1 MLGRLALVAV
11 LCALG
16 FGFLLAG
23 LSAISNSVEP
33 IADSVG
39 DRFSQAPKSTQPAPE
54 SSAGAAPEPSHQAAP
69 NSSPHKGR
77 SSSPTGLDPNA
88 VDGPESG
95 NTGRSPAHRRA
106 QGQPQPSPE
115 GQPSKGS
122 GDPSAEGSE
131 VFPPQDVVQREW
143 DPIAAAFAKPMSML
157 AVALRVVGV
166 ILAGIL
172 GVALWTR
179 WCDRRRRRYT
189 VFQLKSYRDEGVSLE
204 QLRSLISSW
213 SNLMFVRSR
222 RFQRF
227 FWGAPTLTLRVFATP
242 EPLRTGGD
250 SPFEASSKEH
260 SPTEVMWLIQ
270 MPSDPSLEK
279 AFSEGFIDA
288 YKDTRLVRIDR
299 DHRWSREITRL
310 SRQVVRLKKVRPI
323 PFTLLAAGTRN
334 AGDTLV
340 EGFQAPLSDRL
351 AATLSAYREPVELQL
366 AMTVVPRPF
375 DRLIHAL
382 SRKHGSSSSSP
393 SPITAAEGQNIA
405 KASASETHFF
415 VDMRVAAQRY
425 EVARDVAA
433 SFSGAAG
440 GDTQLRERRP
450 VLRRSIYRGRFRDGT
465 SNPLPSWLHSVYSVS
480 EISLLW
486 QMPSRDLKGVA
497 IERTNMP
504 RIPAPP
510 EVWRPK
516 DPDLAVLYDV
526 AGTPLAPKYGDLPMN
541 IGISGNQGMG
551 KTALEAAVVSLVSRN
566 PNFAM
571 FLLDPKGDLA
581 EAALSAIP
589 GNRKVH
595 YIDFHAP
602 ECGIDPFL
610 VSGGTD
616 FDAIVDVINQGMIDV
631 SRTEDDESQILASS
645 LDLLTNA
652 NLATLATTVPFGIR
666 PTLHHFG
673 QWLSTSD
680 GAIEWREALIEKV
693 LKRRPDMHAV
703 TTAYLELHSN
713 LRKATSAF
721 VQRTSAP
728 YNKVRRLTRSNI
740 DKVLRHPNALD
751 IGKIIR
757 NREILIVNGQQMGDR
772 YTVMRF
778 LVQMIS
784 HELGNQ
790 QALPESERVPVFLGV
805 DEVPPLL
812 TPYTADMIAQRRSA
826 GLSFMAAYQHD
837 AQIENE
843 RVLET
848 MTSLLQIWFQLRC
861 GITDARTRANLF
873 QPSYGDRY
881 ENRLGQ
887 LRTYRFGPAALSNLP
902 RFGVAVKMVVDGEP
916 VNAAGGFTKKMEID
930 PVQIEEHL
938 SRQRESGGYVPQTL
952 RAPDLAGQQ
961 KTVVA
966 QAAVKTFVE
975 PAEDADLYIWQREGA
990 GNGHGNGNGS
1000 GQGHGLASHGS
1011 NDESAH
1017 LLSASGASA
1026 PADSSPLSVEPL
1038 APPPPPPP
1046 PATSISVSDEPIVST
1061 PSPEPPDAT
1070 PASERPGAIP
1080 VPESPSPAPL
1090 DRAGLPGDAVEERP
1104 FPDVDRVSE
1113 DSSRPSRSEEPPTAL
1128 DSVLPDANERD
1139 FDAAVIAAQA
1149 AGGDPQEAAREVRRR
1164 QSVVGPLGKPMRVAT
1179 SLLLEDLDDFEELD
1193 DTQKAQ
1199 RLEAPDAVPRS
1210 RTARDARARLL
1221 ASGSELKEDNI
1232 LALRWIYEFNYMT
1245 SQQLAIV
1252 MNTSLSTVSRRAKQ
1266 LVDNGLVRGLTF
1278 RRHGGRKRVWHLTD
1292 FGYRVGHHFHT
1303 RRGSVLPADPAW
1315 RERSADAA
1323 LGITHDLHVG
1333 AYVLQLAALID
1344 GPGDPLASRSGL
1356 IDEIKGSRGATID
1369 PPKEQD
1375 GRKRVP
1381 LSPQLLSGLEPS
1393 LVIDSPVELDSF
1405 RSLTPDAAIFL
1416 QDLRDGDDRARN
1428 QILIDYDRSGHRQKL
1443 VGKLRRYDAF
1453 YAAWG
1458 SRHPQGRHRLPAT
1471 LFVAADESLLRRH
1484 LAIADQVLCTRRGS
1498 SRTPASEWPAP
1509 PSRRRIF
1516 FALERDLH
1524 QGTLRCYRL
1533 PEQPPLIREAGA
1545 RNENEREA
1553 ALRFTPESLDLLPA
1567 RLLFERRAQ

>member
-1 MLGRLALVAV
+1 
-11 LCALG
+11 
-16 FGFLLAG
+16 
-23 LSAISNSVEP
+23 
-33 IADSVG
+33 
-39 DRFSQAPKSTQPAPE
+39 
-54 SSAGAAPEPSHQAAP
+54 
-69 NSSPHKGR
+69 
-77 SSSPTGLDPNA
+77 
-88 VDGPESG
+88 
-95 NTGRSPAHRRA
+95 
-106 QGQPQPSPE
+106 
-115 GQPSKGS
+115 
-122 GDPSAEGSE
+122 
-131 VFPPQDVVQREW
+131 
-143 DPIAAAFAKPMSML
+143 ML
-157 AVALRVVGV
+157 AIAIGL
-166 ILAGIL
+166 ILFIPLAICA
-172 GVALWTR
+172 VALWTR
-179 WCDRRRRRYT
+179 WYDRRRRRYT
-189 VFQLKSYRDEGVSLE
+189 VFQLKAYRDEGVSLE

-242 EPLRTGGD
+242 QPLRSGEV
-250 SPFEASSKEH
+250 SEVEASSDKH

-270 MPSDPSLEK
+270 MPRDPTLERT
-279 AFSEGFIDA
+279 FTEGFVDA

-299 DHRWSREITRL
+299 NHRWSREITRL
-310 SRQVVRLKKVRPI
+310 SRAVVRLKKVRSI

-334 AGDTLV
+334 AGDSFG

-351 AATLSAYREPVELQL
+351 AATLSAYKEPVELQMAL
-366 AMTVVPRPF
+366 TVVPRPF
-375 DRLIHAL
+375 DRFIHFL
-382 SRKHGSSSSSP
+382 SRKHGASTTSRG
-393 SPITAAEGQNIA
+393 PITVAEGQNIA
-405 KASASETHFF
+405 NASASEAHFF
-415 VDMRVAAQRY
+415 VDMRVAARRY

-450 VLRRSIYRGRFRDGT
+450 VLRRSIYRQRFRDGS
-465 SNPLPSWLHSVYSVS
+465 SNPIPSWLHSVYSVS

-526 AGTPLAPKYGDLPMN
+526 VGTPLAPKYSDLPMN

-551 KTALEAAVVSLVSRN
+551 KTALEAAVVSLVARN

-589 GNRKVH
+589 SERKVH

-610 VSGGTD
+610 VSGGRD

-680 GAIEWREALIEKV
+680 GSIEWRETLIEKV

-751 IGKIIR
+751 VGKIIR
-757 NREILIVNGQQMGDR
+757 DREILIVNGQQMGDR

-790 QALPESERVPVFLGV
+790 QALPEAERVPVFLGV

-861 GITDARTRANLF
+861 GVTDARKRANLF
-873 QPSYGDRY
+873 QPSYEDRY
-881 ENRLGQ
+881 ENRLGK
-887 LRTYRFGPAALSNLP
+887 LRSYRFGPAALANLP
-902 RFGVAVKMVVDGEP
+902 RFGVAAKFVVDGEP
-916 VNAAGGFTKKMEID
+916 VNAAGGYTKKMEID
-930 PVQIEEHL
+930 PERIKAHL
-938 SRQRESGGYVPQTL
+938 SRQREGGGYVPQTL

-961 KTVVA
+961 KKVVA
-966 QAAVKTFVE
+966 EAAVKEFIE
-975 PAEDADLYIWQREGA
+975 PAEDADLYVWQRDRDRS
-990 GNGHGNGNGS
+990 NGNS
-1000 GQGHGLASHGS
+1000 ES
-1011 NDESAH
+1011 NGRGENGESTH
-1017 LLSASGASA
+1017 LLAPISDRPPAPA
-1026 PADSSPLSVEPL
+1026 PADEPTPL
-1038 APPPPPPP
+1038 A
-1046 PATSISVSDEPIVST
+1046 DEPA
-1061 PSPEPPDAT
+1061 SPPIEQD
-1070 PASERPGAIP
+1070 
-1080 VPESPSPAPL
+1080 VPAPI
-1090 DRAGLPGDAVEERP
+1090 P
-1104 FPDVDRVSE
+1104 
-1113 DSSRPSRSEEPPTAL
+1113 EEPPTAI
-1128 DSVLPDANERD
+1128 DAPLPSAEERELE
-1139 FDAAVIAAQA
+1139 AAIVAARA
-1149 AGGDPQEAAREVRRR
+1149 AGGDPAETAREVRRR
-1164 QSVVGPLGKPMRVAT
+1164 QSVVGPLGKPMRVET
-1179 SLLLEDLDDFEELD
+1179 SRLLEDLDDFEQLD
-1193 DTQKAQ
+1193 ESQKVQ
-1199 RLEAPDAVPRS
+1199 RLKSEVDLPRS
-1210 RTARDARARLL
+1210 EAALEAHAKAL
-1221 ASGSELKEDNI
+1221 AAGSALKEEY
-1232 LALRWIYEFNYMT
+1232 ARVLRWIYEFNYVT
-1245 SQQLAIV
+1245 SQQLAV
-1252 MNTSLSTVSRRAKQ
+1252 LMDTSPSTVSRRAKQ
-1266 LVDNGLVRGLTF
+1266 LLGQGLIRGLTF
-1278 RRHGGRKRVWHLTD
+1278 SKHGGRKRVWHLTD

-1303 RRGSVLPADPAW
+1303 RHGSILPSDPSW
-1315 RERSADAA
+1315 RERSADAP
-1323 LGITHDLHVG
+1323 LSIGHDLHVT
-1333 AYVLQLAALID
+1333 AYVLQLASLID
-1344 GPGDPLASRSGL
+1344 GPGDPLASSRGL
-1356 IDEIKGSRGATID
+1356 IVDISGERGATID
-1369 PPKEQD
+1369 PPEEFD

-1381 LSPQLLSGLEPS
+1381 LTPQLLTSLDPG
-1393 LVIDSPVELDSF
+1393 LVIDSPKEIERF
-1405 RSLTPDAAIFL
+1405 HSLSPDAAILL
-1416 QDLRDGDDRARN
+1416 QDLSEDDEKKRN
-1428 QILIDYDRSGHRQKL
+1428 QILIELDRSGQRQRL
-1443 VGKLRRYDAF
+1443 VRALRRYDVF
-1453 YAAWG
+1453 YAAWV
-1458 SRHPQGRHRLPAT
+1458 SRHPRTRHRPPAT
-1471 LFVAADESLLRRH
+1471 LFVAKDEAALRRM
-1484 LAIADQVLCTRRGS
+1484 LAIADQVLCIRRGT
-1498 SRTPASEWPAP
+1498 SRTPPAEWPAP
-1509 PSRRRIF
+1509 LSRRRIF

-1524 QGTLRCYRL
+1524 QGALRCYRL
-1533 PEQPPLIREAGA
+1533 PDKPPTLREATA
-1545 RNENEREA
+1545 RNESERESA
-1553 ALRFTPESLDLLPA
+1553 SRFTPESIDLLPP
-1567 RLLFERRAQ
+1567 RLLFERRTDR

>member
-1 MLGRLALVAV
+1 MVGRAAIVLVLAVAAFGALLG
-11 LCALG
+11 
-16 FGFLLAG
+16 G
-23 LSAISNSVEP
+23 LSAIHNSVKTPDGTETHP
-33 IADSVG
+33 YGAESAHQQNGRADGTRAHPYGAESAHQSESG
-39 DRFSQAPKSTQPAPE
+39 PTAATPQPE
-54 SSAGAAPEPSHQAAP
+54 SAPPEIEVPP
-69 NSSPHKGR
+69 NP
-77 SSSPTGLDPNA
+77 L
-88 VDGPESG
+88 
-95 NTGRSPAHRRA
+95 
-106 QGQPQPSPE
+106 
-115 GQPSKGS
+115 
-122 GDPSAEGSE
+122 
-131 VFPPQDVVQREW
+131 
-143 DPIAAAFAKPMSML
+143 AKPLSML
-157 AVALRVVGV
+157 LLALCLALV
-166 ILAGIL
+166 IPL
-172 GVALWTR
+172 GVCTVAVWTR
-179 WCDRRRRRYT
+179 WYDRRRRRYS

-213 SNLMFVRSR
+213 SNLLFVRSR

-242 EPLRTGGD
+242 EPLR
-250 SPFEASSKEH
+250 SKNASEAEASSDEH

-270 MPSDPSLEK
+270 MPSDPVLERT
-279 AFSEGFIDA
+279 FSEGFVDA
-288 YKDTRLVRIDR
+288 YKDMRLERIGR
-299 DHRWSREITRL
+299 NHRWSTEITRL
-310 SRQVVRLKKVRPI
+310 SREVVRLKKVRPL

-351 AATLSAYREPVELQL
+351 AASLSAHREPVELQL
-366 AMTVVPRPF
+366 ALTVVPRPF
-375 DRLIHAL
+375 DRLIHGL
-382 SRKHGSSSSSP
+382 SRRHSSSSMTRSV
-393 SPITAAEGQNIA
+393 IDAAEGQNIA
-405 KASASETHFF
+405 QASASESHFF
-415 VDMRVAAQRY
+415 VDLRVAARRY
-425 EVARDVAA
+425 DVARDVAA

-450 VLRRSIYRGRFRDGT
+450 LLRRSIYRRRFRDGT
-465 SNPLPSWLHSVYSVS
+465 ANPLPSWLHSVYSVS

-510 EVWRPK
+510 AVWRPR
-516 DPDLAVLYDV
+516 DPNLAVLYDV
-526 AGTPLAPKYGDLPMN
+526 VGTPLAPKYGDLPMN

-551 KTALEAAVVSLVSRN
+551 KTALEAAVVSLVAHN

-589 GNRKVH
+589 GDRRVH

-610 VSGGTD
+610 VSGGHD

-703 TTAYLELHSN
+703 TTAYMELHSN

-751 IGKIIR
+751 VGKIIR

-790 QALPESERVPVFLGV
+790 QALPEAERVPVFLGV

-861 GITDARTRANLF
+861 GMSDARKRANLF
-873 QPSYGDRY
+873 QASYGDKY
-881 ENRLGQ
+881 ETRLSS
-887 LRTYRFGPAALSNLP
+887 LRSYRFGPAALANLP
-902 RFGVAVKMVVDGEP
+902 RYGVAAKMVVDGEP
-916 VNAAGGFTKKMEID
+916 VNAAGGYTKKMEVD
-930 PVQIEEHL
+930 PKRIEEHL

-952 RAPDLAGQQ
+952 RAPDLPGQQ
-961 KTVVA
+961 QRVIA
-966 QAAVKTFVE
+966 EAAVKTFVE
-975 PAEDADLYIWQREGA
+975 PAEDADLYIWQRDDRNDR
-990 GNGHGNGNGS
+990 NGHGADGE
-1000 GQGHGLASHGS
+1000 A
-1011 NDESAH
+1011 EH
-1017 LLSASGASA
+1017 LLA
-1026 PADSSPLSVEPL
+1026 PAPNAPAQETPAPGPGSPRPDTPPAGPDEPAPAET
-1038 APPPPPPP
+1038 APPPETPEAPVSETP
-1046 PATSISVSDEPIVST
+1046 PAEVPTAIEAPSPSDE
-1061 PSPEPPDAT
+1061 
-1070 PASERPGAIP
+1070 
-1080 VPESPSPAPL
+1080 
-1090 DRAGLPGDAVEERP
+1090 
-1104 FPDVDRVSE
+1104 
-1113 DSSRPSRSEEPPTAL
+1113 
-1128 DSVLPDANERD
+1128 ERD
-1139 FDAAVIAAQA
+1139 IEAAVVAAGA
-1149 AGGDPQEAAREVRRR
+1149 AGGSPVDAAREARRR
-1164 QSVVGPLGKPMRVAT
+1164 KSVVGPLGKPMRVET
-1179 SLLLEDLDDFEELD
+1179 SRLLEDLDDFEQLD
-1193 DTQKAQ
+1193 ETQKAQ
-1199 RLEAPDAVPRS
+1199 RLETKAGLPVRS
-1210 RTARDARARLL
+1210 GPALEARAKAL
-1221 ASGSELKEDNI
+1221 ASGSELKEDHAR
-1232 LALRWIYEFNYMT
+1232 ALRWIYEFNYTT
-1245 SQQLAIV
+1245 SQQLAAV
-1252 MNTSLSTVSRRAKQ
+1252 MDTSLSTVSRRAKRLLEQ
-1266 LVDNGLVRGLTF
+1266 GLIRGLTF
-1278 RRHGGRKRVWHLTD
+1278 RKHGGRKRVWHLTD
-1292 FGYRVGHHFHT
+1292 FGHRVGQHFHT
-1303 RRGSVLPADPAW
+1303 RQGSVLPADPDW

-1323 LGITHDLHVG
+1323 PGIGHDLHVI
-1333 AYVLQLAALID
+1333 AYVLQLSRLVD
-1344 GPGDPLASRSGL
+1344 GPGDPLASGAGL
-1356 IDEIKGSRGATID
+1356 IVDVRGSRGATLD
-1369 PPKEQD
+1369 PPKEYD

-1381 LSPQLLSGLEPS
+1381 LTPQLLASLEPEMV
-1393 LVIDSPVELDSF
+1393 LDTPFELEGF
-1405 RSLTPDAAIFL
+1405 RSLVPDGAVLL
-1416 QDLRDGDDRARN
+1416 QDHRGGDGKARN
-1428 QILIDYDRSGHRQKL
+1428 QILLELDRSGHRQKL

-1453 YAAWG
+1453 YAAWAH
-1458 SRHPQGRHRLPAT
+1458 RHPQTRRRLPVT
-1471 LFVAADESLLRRH
+1471 LFVAKDEATLRRQ
-1484 LAIADQVLCTRRGS
+1484 LAIADQVLCIRRGT
-1498 SRTPASEWPAP
+1498 SRTPPAEWPAP
-1509 PSRRRIF
+1509 PSRRQVL

-1533 PEQPPLIREAGA
+1533 PEQPPAIREAGA
-1545 RNENEREA
+1545 RNDRDREA
-1553 ALRFTPESLDLLPA
+1553 ARRFTPESIHLLPA
-1567 RLLFERRAQ
+1567 RFRFDQGN

>member
-1 MLGRLALVAV
+1 MFGRLALVAV

-23 LSAISNSVEP
+23 LSAINNSVGP
-33 IADSVG
+33 VADSVG
-39 DRFSQAPKSTQPAPE
+39 DRFSQAAKS
-54 SSAGAAPEPSHQAAP
+54 SQAAP
-69 NSSPHKGR
+69 KSPAGGASEPSSQTTPGSSPHKGR
-77 SSSPTGLDPNA
+77 SSSPAGLDPSA
-88 VDGPESG
+88 VDGSESG
-95 NTGRSPAHRRA
+95 NTGRFPTRQRA
-106 QGQPQPSPE
+106 QATQADAAQSQPAESGEGVPSRNLVEP
-115 GQPSKGS
+115 
-122 GDPSAEGSE
+122 D
-131 VFPPQDVVQREW
+131 W
-143 DPIAAAFAKPMSML
+143 DPFAAAFAKPMSML
-157 AVALRVVGV
+157 GVALRIVGV
-166 ILAGIL
+166 ILFGIL
-172 GVALWTR
+172 GIALWTR

-222 RFQRF
+222 RFQRL

-242 EPLRTGGD
+242 EPLRSGGD
-250 SPFEASSKEH
+250 SGIEASSKEH

-279 AFSEGFIDA
+279 AFSEGFVDA
-288 YKDTRLVRIDR
+288 YKDTRLVRISR

-310 SRQVVRLKKVRPI
+310 SREVVRLKKVRRI

-382 SRKHGSSSSSP
+382 SRKHGSSSSTSS

-415 VDMRVAAQRY
+415 VDMRIAAQHY

-465 SNPLPSWLHSVYSVS
+465 SNPIPSWLHSVYSVS

-526 AGTPLAPKYGDLPMN
+526 VGTPLAPKYGDLPMN

-551 KTALEAAVVSLVSRN
+551 KTALEAAVVSLVARN

-610 VSGGTD
+610 VSGGKD

-751 IGKIIR
+751 IGQIIR
-757 NREILIVNGQQMGDR
+757 DREILIVNGQQMGDR

-902 RFGVAVKMVVDGEP
+902 RFGVAAKMVVDGEP
-916 VNAAGGFTKKMEID
+916 VNAAGGYTKRMEID
-930 PVQIEEHL
+930 PEQIEEHL
-938 SRQRESGGYVPQTL
+938 SRQREAGGYVPQTL

-990 GNGHGNGNGS
+990 GNGNGNGNGS
-1000 GQGHGLASHGS
+1000 HRDG
-1011 NDESAH
+1011 ETAH
-1017 LLSASGASA
+1017 LLSAPEAA
-1026 PADSSPLSVEPL
+1026 
-1038 APPPPPPP
+1038 APPPPVASPPQPPAAPPPVQPPSAPPP
-1046 PATSISVSDEPIVST
+1046 PAQPPQPPAPPSSATPPVST
-1061 PSPEPPDAT
+1061 PVPEPSDATPSSEPPDAT
-1070 PASERPGAIP
+1070 PVPGP
-1080 VPESPSPAPL
+1080 PSQ
-1090 DRAGLPGDAVEERP
+1090 E
-1104 FPDVDRVSE
+1104 
-1113 DSSRPSRSEEPPTAL
+1113 SEEPPTAL
-1128 DSVLPDANERD
+1128 DAVLPDANERD
-1139 FDAAVIAAQA
+1139 FDAAVLAAQV
-1149 AGGDPQEAAREVRRR
+1149 AGGDPQETAREVRRR
-1164 QSVVGPLGKPMRVAT
+1164 QSVVGPLGKPMRVPT
-1179 SLLLEDLDDFEELD
+1179 SQLLEDLDDFEDVD

-1199 RLEAPDAVPRS
+1199 RLEKPDAVPRS
-1210 RTARDARARLL
+1210 RGARDARAKLL
-1221 ASGSELKEDNI
+1221 ASGSELKEENV

-1245 SQQLAIV
+1245 SQQLAVV
-1252 MNTSLSTVSRRAKQ
+1252 MNTSLSTISRRTKQ
-1266 LVDNGLVRGLTF
+1266 LLDNGLVRGLTF

-1303 RRGSVLPADPAW
+1303 RHGSVLPADPGW

-1344 GPGDPLASRSGL
+1344 GPGDPLVSSSGL
-1356 IDEIKGSRGATID
+1356 IVEIKGGRGATID

-1381 LSPQLLSGLEPS
+1381 LSPQLLAGLEPS

-1405 RSLTPDAAIFL
+1405 RSLTPDAALFL
-1416 QDLRDGDDRARN
+1416 RDLRGGDDRARS
-1428 QILIDYDRSGHRQKL
+1428 QILLDYDRSGHRQKL

-1458 SRHPQGRHRLPAT
+1458 SRHPQARHGLPAT

-1509 PSRRRIF
+1509 PSRRRVF

-1553 ALRFTPESLDLLPA
+1553 ALRFTPESLDLLPP

>member
-1 MLGRLALVAV
+1 MIVRAAIVLVLAVA
-11 LCALG
+11 A
-16 FGFLLAG
+16 FGALLAG
-23 LSAISNSVEP
+23 LSAIHNSVKP
-33 IADSVG
+33 VADTPATTAGGKEAGRQAGAPSHEE
-39 DRFSQAPKSTQPAPE
+39 DRHTASPAAEGPDRAPAPQ
-54 SSAGAAPEPSHQAAP
+54 PEAEPVEVLP
-69 NSSPHKGR
+69 DTSP
-77 SSSPTGLDPNA
+77 L
-88 VDGPESG
+88 
-95 NTGRSPAHRRA
+95 
-106 QGQPQPSPE
+106 
-115 GQPSKGS
+115 
-122 GDPSAEGSE
+122 
-131 VFPPQDVVQREW
+131 
-143 DPIAAAFAKPMSML
+143 AKPLSML
-157 AVALRVVGV
+157 WLALLIALVIPGGVCAIAV
-166 ILAGIL
+166 
-172 GVALWTR
+172 WTR
-179 WCDRRRRRYT
+179 WYDRRRRRYT
-189 VFQLKSYRDEGVSLE
+189 VFQLKAYRDEGVSLE

-222 RFQRF
+222 RIQRF

-242 EPLRTGGD
+242 EPLRSAD
-250 SPFEASSKEH
+250 ASEAEASSDEH

-270 MPSDPSLEK
+270 MPRDPVLERT
-279 AFSEGFIDA
+279 FSEGFVDA
-288 YKDTRLVRIDR
+288 YKDTRLERIGR
-299 DHRWSREITRL
+299 NHRWSSEITRL
-310 SRQVVRLKKVRPI
+310 SREVVRLKKVRPL

-351 AATLSAYREPVELQL
+351 AASLSAHREPVELQL
-366 AMTVVPRPF
+366 ALTVVPRTF
-375 DRLIHAL
+375 DRLIHSL
-382 SRKHGSSSSSP
+382 SRRRGSSSTTRSV
-393 SPITAAEGQNIA
+393 IDAAEGQNIA
-405 KASASETHFF
+405 QASASESHFF
-415 VDMRVAAQRY
+415 VDMRVAARRY

-450 VLRRSIYRGRFRDGT
+450 VVRRSIYRRRFRDGT
-465 SNPLPSWLHSVYSVS
+465 ANPMPSWLHSVYSVS

-510 EVWRPK
+510 AVWRPR
-516 DPDLAVLYDV
+516 DPNLAVLYDV
-526 AGTPLAPKYGDLPMN
+526 VGTPLAPKYGDLPMN

-551 KTALEAAVVSLVSRN
+551 KTALEAAVVSLVAHN

-589 GNRKVH
+589 GDRRVH

-610 VSGGTD
+610 VSGGRD

-757 NREILIVNGQQMGDR
+757 DREILIVNGQQMGDR

-790 QALPESERVPVFLGV
+790 QALPEDERVPVFLGV

-861 GITDARTRANLF
+861 GMTDARKRANLF
-873 QPSYGDRY
+873 QASYGDKY
-881 ENRLGQ
+881 EPRLSS
-887 LRTYRFGPAALSNLP
+887 LRSYRFGPAALANLP
-902 RFGVAVKMVVDGEP
+902 RYGVAAKMVVDGEP
-916 VNAAGGFTKKMEID
+916 VNAAGGYTKAMEVN
-930 PVQIEEHL
+930 PARIEEHI
-938 SRQRESGGYVPQTL
+938 SRQREAGGYVPQTL
-952 RAPDLAGQQ
+952 RAPDLPGQQ
-961 KTVVA
+961 QRVIA
-966 QAAVKTFVE
+966 EAAVKTFVE
-975 PAEDADLYIWQREGA
+975 PAEDADLYVWQRDGR
-990 GNGHGNGNGS
+990 NGHDANGETG
-1000 GQGHGLASHGS
+1000 
-1011 NDESAH
+1011 H
-1017 LLSASGASA
+1017 LLTPGPDVPAEAA
-1026 PADSSPLSVEPL
+1026 PTRRREPPSTSPPPAKPPEAVPPPAQET
-1038 APPPPPPP
+1038 APPPGSP
-1046 PATSISVSDEPIVST
+1046 PADPPSTEAPPAQAPAAEVPTAIEAPSPSDE
-1061 PSPEPPDAT
+1061 
-1070 PASERPGAIP
+1070 
-1080 VPESPSPAPL
+1080 
-1090 DRAGLPGDAVEERP
+1090 
-1104 FPDVDRVSE
+1104 
-1113 DSSRPSRSEEPPTAL
+1113 
-1128 DSVLPDANERD
+1128 ERD
-1139 FDAAVIAAQA
+1139 LEAAVVA
-1149 AGGDPQEAAREVRRR
+1149 AGAAGANPAEAAREVRRR
-1164 QSVVGPLGKPMRVAT
+1164 QSAVGPLGKPMRVET
-1179 SLLLEDLDDFEELD
+1179 SRLLEDLDDFEQLD
-1193 DTQKAQ
+1193 ETQKAK
-1199 RLEAPDAVPRS
+1199 RLDAKTDLPVRSGPALEA
-1210 RTARDARARLL
+1210 RAKAL
-1221 ASGSELKEDNI
+1221 ASGSDLKEDH
-1232 LALRWIYEFNYMT
+1232 ARVLRWIYEFNYVT
-1245 SQQLAIV
+1245 SQQLAAV
-1252 MNTSLSTVSRRAKQ
+1252 MDISLSTVSRRAKRLLEQ
-1266 LVDNGLVRGLTF
+1266 GLIRGLTF
-1278 RRHGGRKRVWHLTD
+1278 RKHGGRKRVWHLTD
-1292 FGYRVGHHFHT
+1292 FGHRVGQHFHT
-1303 RRGSVLPADPAW
+1303 RQGSIIPADPDW
-1315 RERSADAA
+1315 HERSADAA
-1323 LGITHDLHVG
+1323 LGIGHDLHVV
-1333 AYVLQLAALID
+1333 AYVLQLARLVD
-1344 GPGDPLASRSGL
+1344 GPGDPLASSTGL
-1356 IDEIKGSRGATID
+1356 VVDVRGSRGATID
-1369 PPKEQD
+1369 PPKEYD

-1381 LSPQLLSGLEPS
+1381 LTPQLLAGLEPEMV
-1393 LVIDSPVELDSF
+1393 LDTPFELDGF
-1405 RSLTPDAAIFL
+1405 RSLVPDAAVFL
-1416 QDLRDGDDRARN
+1416 QNQRGSDRKTRH
-1428 QILIDYDRSGHRQKL
+1428 QILLELDRSGHRQKL

-1453 YAAWG
+1453 YAAWAH
-1458 SRHPQGRHRLPAT
+1458 RHPQTRRRPPVT
-1471 LFVAADESLLRRH
+1471 LFVAKDETTLRRQ
-1484 LAIADQVLCTRRGS
+1484 LAIADQVLCIRRGT
-1498 SRTPASEWPAP
+1498 SRTPPAEWPAP
-1509 PSRRRIF
+1509 PSRSQVL

-1533 PEQPPLIREAGA
+1533 PEQPPPIREAGA
-1545 RNENEREA
+1545 RNDREREA
-1553 ALRFTPESLDLLPA
+1553 ARRFTPQSIDLLPA
-1567 RLLFERRAQ
+1567 RFRFEQRD

>member
-1 MLGRLALVAV
+1 LFGRLALVAV

-23 LSAISNSVEP
+23 LSAISNSVGP
-33 IADSVG
+33 VADSVG
-39 DRFSQAPKSTQPAPE
+39 DRLSQAPKASRATPE
-54 SSAGAAPEPSHQAAP
+54 SPAGVPSGPSSQAAPE
-69 NSSPHKGR
+69 SSPHKGR
-77 SSSPTGLDPNA
+77 SSSPTGLDPSA
-88 VDGPESG
+88 VDGSESG
-95 NTGRSPAHRRA
+95 NTGRSPARQRA
-106 QGQPQPSPE
+106 QATQADGAQAQADGTQAQTAQSAPAESGE
-115 GQPSKGS
+115 GVSSNDLVEPN
-122 GDPSAEGSE
+122 
-131 VFPPQDVVQREW
+131 W
-143 DPIAAAFAKPMSML
+143 DPFAAAFAKPMSML
-157 AVALRVVGV
+157 GVALRIVGV
-166 ILAGIL
+166 ILFGIL
-172 GVALWTR
+172 GIALWTR

-242 EPLRTGGD
+242 EPLRSGGD
-250 SPFEASSKEH
+250 SEIEASSKEH

-279 AFSEGFIDA
+279 AFSEGFVDA
-288 YKDTRLVRIDR
+288 YKDTRLVRISR

-310 SRQVVRLKKVRPI
+310 SREVVRLKKVRRI

-382 SRKHGSSSSSP
+382 SRKHGSSSSASS

-415 VDMRVAAQRY
+415 VDMRIAAQHY

-465 SNPLPSWLHSVYSVS
+465 SNPIPSWLHSVYSVS

-526 AGTPLAPKYGDLPMN
+526 VGTPLAPKYGDLPMN

-551 KTALEAAVVSLVSRN
+551 KTALEAAVVSLVARN

-610 VSGGTD
+610 VSGGKD

-751 IGKIIR
+751 IGQIIR
-757 NREILIVNGQQMGDR
+757 DREILIVNGQQMGDR

-902 RFGVAVKMVVDGEP
+902 RFGVAAKMVVDGEP
-916 VNAAGGFTKKMEID
+916 VNAAGGYTKRMEID
-930 PVQIEEHL
+930 PAQIEEHL

-961 KTVVA
+961 KTVIA

-990 GNGHGNGNGS
+990 GNGSGNGNGD
-1000 GQGHGLASHGS
+1000 GHGNGDGSHG
-1011 NDESAH
+1011 DGEAAH
-1017 LLSASGASA
+1017 LLSAPEATT
-1026 PADSSPLSVEPL
+1026 
-1038 APPPPPPP
+1038 PPPPVTSSSQPPAVTPRAAPQPPVPPPP
-1046 PATSISVSDEPIVST
+1046 PAPPVST
-1061 PSPEPPDAT
+1061 PVPEP
-1070 PASERPGAIP
+1070 
-1080 VPESPSPAPL
+1080 PSPAPI
-1090 DRAGLPGDAVEERP
+1090 DRVGLPGEAVEESPLFDR
-1104 FPDVDRVSE
+1104 DRVSE
-1113 DSSRPSRSEEPPTAL
+1113 ETAPPPQAEEPPTAL
-1128 DSVLPDANERD
+1128 DAVLPDANERD
-1139 FDAAVIAAQA
+1139 FDAAVLAAQV
-1149 AGGDPQEAAREVRRR
+1149 AGGDPQETAREVRRR
-1164 QSVVGPLGKPMRVAT
+1164 QSVVGPLGKPMRVPT
-1179 SLLLEDLDDFEELD
+1179 SQLLEDLDDFEDVD

-1199 RLEAPDAVPRS
+1199 RLEKPDAVPRS
-1210 RTARDARARLL
+1210 RGARDARAKLL
-1221 ASGSELKEDNI
+1221 ASGSELKEENV

-1245 SQQLAIV
+1245 SQQLAVV
-1252 MNTSLSTVSRRAKQ
+1252 MNTSLSTISRRTKQ
-1266 LVDNGLVRGLTF
+1266 LLDNGLVRGLTF

-1303 RRGSVLPADPAW
+1303 RRGSVLPADPGW

-1344 GPGDPLASRSGL
+1344 GPGDPLVSSAGL
-1356 IDEIKGSRGATID
+1356 ITEIKGSRGAAID

-1381 LSPQLLSGLEPS
+1381 LTPQLLAGLEPS
-1393 LVIDSPVELDSF
+1393 LVIDSPVELDGF

-1416 QDLRDGDDRARN
+1416 RDLRGGDDRARS
-1428 QILIDYDRSGHRQKL
+1428 QVLIDYDRSGHRQKL

-1458 SRHPQGRHRLPAT
+1458 SRHSQARHGLPAT

-1553 ALRFTPESLDLLPA
+1553 ALRFTPESLDLLPP

>member
-1 MLGRLALVAV
+1 MLVLGVGLILFIPLAI
-11 LCALG
+11 CA
-16 FGFLLAG
+16 
-23 LSAISNSVEP
+23 
-33 IADSVG
+33 
-39 DRFSQAPKSTQPAPE
+39 
-54 SSAGAAPEPSHQAAP
+54 
-69 NSSPHKGR
+69 
-77 SSSPTGLDPNA
+77 
-88 VDGPESG
+88 
-95 NTGRSPAHRRA
+95 
-106 QGQPQPSPE
+106 
-115 GQPSKGS
+115 
-122 GDPSAEGSE
+122 
-131 VFPPQDVVQREW
+131 
-143 DPIAAAFAKPMSML
+143 
-157 AVALRVVGV
+157 
-166 ILAGIL
+166 
-172 GVALWTR
+172 VALWTR
-179 WCDRRRRRYT
+179 WYDRRRRRYT
-189 VFQLKSYRDEGVSLE
+189 VFQLKAYRDEGVSLE

-242 EPLRTGGD
+242 QPLRSGEASET
-250 SPFEASSKEH
+250 EASSDKH

-270 MPSDPSLEK
+270 MPRDPTLERT
-279 AFSEGFIDA
+279 FMEGFVDA

-299 DHRWSREITRL
+299 DHRWSREITGL
-310 SRQVVRLKKVRPI
+310 SREVVRLKKVRAI

-334 AGDTLV
+334 AGDSFG

-351 AATLSAYREPVELQL
+351 AASLSAYKEPVELQMAL
-366 AMTVVPRPF
+366 TVVPRPF
-375 DRLIHAL
+375 DQFVHFL
-382 SRKHGSSSSSP
+382 SRRHGSSSTSRG
-393 SPITAAEGQNIA
+393 PITVAEGQNIA
-405 KASASETHFF
+405 NASASEAHFF
-415 VDMRVAAQRY
+415 VDMRVAARRY

-450 VLRRSIYRGRFRDGT
+450 VLRRSIYRQRFRDGA
-465 SNPLPSWLHSVYSVS
+465 SNPVPSWLHSVYSVS

-510 EVWRPK
+510 AVWRPK

-526 AGTPLAPKYGDLPMN
+526 VGTPLAPKYSDLPMN

-551 KTALEAAVVSLVSRN
+551 KTALEAAVVSLVARN

-589 GNRKVH
+589 SERKVH

-610 VSGGTD
+610 VSGGND

-751 IGKIIR
+751 VGQIIR
-757 NREILIVNGQQMGDR
+757 DREILIVNGQQMGDR

-790 QALPESERVPVFLGV
+790 QALPEAERVPVFLGV

-861 GITDARTRANLF
+861 GVTDARKRANLF
-873 QPSYGDRY
+873 QPSYEDRY
-881 ENRLGQ
+881 ENRLAQ
-887 LRTYRFGPAALSNLP
+887 LRSYRFGPAALANLP
-902 RFGVAVKMVVDGEP
+902 RFGVAAKFVVDGEP
-916 VNAAGGFTKKMEID
+916 VNAAGGFTKKMEVD
-930 PVQIEEHL
+930 PERIKEHL
-938 SRQRESGGYVPQTL
+938 SRQRDGGGYVPQTL

-961 KTVVA
+961 KKVVA
-966 QAAVKTFVE
+966 EAAVRMFSE
-975 PAEDADLYIWQREGA
+975 PAEDADLYVWQREDQSKA
-990 GNGHGNGNGS
+990 NGHSENGG
-1000 GQGHGLASHGS
+1000 A
-1011 NDESAH
+1011 DH
-1017 LLSASGASA
+1017 LLTPISDRPAPPAPVDKSTPPADEPTPPPIEQDA
-1026 PADSSPLSVEPL
+1026 PA
-1038 APPPPPPP
+1038 
-1046 PATSISVSDEPIVST
+1046 
-1061 PSPEPPDAT
+1061 
-1070 PASERPGAIP
+1070 P
-1080 VPESPSPAPL
+1080 V
-1090 DRAGLPGDAVEERP
+1090 
-1104 FPDVDRVSE
+1104 F
-1113 DSSRPSRSEEPPTAL
+1113 EEPPTAI
-1128 DSVLPDANERD
+1128 DAPLPTAEEREL
-1139 FDAAVIAAQA
+1139 DAAVAAASA
-1149 AGGDPQEAAREVRRR
+1149 AGGDPAETAREVRRK
-1164 QSVVGPLGKPMRVAT
+1164 QSVVGPLGKPMRVET
-1179 SLLLEDLDDFEELD
+1179 SRLLEDLDDFEDLD
-1193 DTQKAQ
+1193 ESQKAQ
-1199 RLEAPDAVPRS
+1199 RLKSGVDLPARSGPTLEAHAK
-1210 RTARDARARLL
+1210 AL
-1221 ASGSELKEDNI
+1221 AAGADLKEQH
-1232 LALRWIYEFNYMT
+1232 ARVLRWIYEFNYVT
-1245 SQQLAIV
+1245 SQQLAAI
-1252 MNTSLSTVSRRAKQ
+1252 MDTSLSTVSRRAKQ
-1266 LVDNGLVRGLTF
+1266 LLDQGLIRGLTF
-1278 RRHGGRKRVWHLTD
+1278 RKHGGRKRVWHLTD

-1303 RRGSVLPADPAW
+1303 RHGSILPDDPSW
-1315 RERSADAA
+1315 RELSADAP
-1323 LGITHDLHVG
+1323 LGIGHDLHAA

-1344 GPGDPLASRSGL
+1344 GPGDPLASNAGL
-1356 IDEIKGSRGATID
+1356 ILDIKGERGAALD
-1369 PPKEQD
+1369 PPTEFD

-1381 LSPQLLSGLEPS
+1381 LTPQLLAGLEPG
-1393 LVIDSPVELDSF
+1393 LVLDSPSEIERF
-1405 RSLTPDAAIFL
+1405 QSLAPDAAIFL
-1416 QDLRDGDDRARN
+1416 RDPRAGDEKARS
-1428 QILIDYDRSGHRQKL
+1428 QVLLEVDRSGHRQKL
-1443 VGKLRRYDAF
+1443 VRALRRYDVF
-1453 YAAWG
+1453 YAAWS
-1458 SRHPQGRHRLPAT
+1458 SRHPQTRHRPPTA
-1471 LFVAADESLLRRH
+1471 LFVAKDEAALRRQ
-1484 LAIADQVLCTRRGS
+1484 LAIADQVLCIRRGT
-1498 SRTPASEWPAP
+1498 SRTPPGEWPAP
-1509 PSRRRIF
+1509 LSRRRVF

-1524 QGTLRCYRL
+1524 QGSLRCYRL
-1533 PEQPPLIREAGA
+1533 LEQPPAIREASA
-1545 RNENEREA
+1545 RNESERESA
-1553 ALRFTPESLDLLPA
+1553 RRFTPESIDLLPT
-1567 RLLFERRAQ
+1567 RLLFERRADR

>member
-1 MLGRLALVAV
+1 MLWMAVRLVFIV
-11 LCALG
+11 V
-16 FGFLLAG
+16 FGFCA
-23 LSAISNSVEP
+23 
-33 IADSVG
+33 
-39 DRFSQAPKSTQPAPE
+39 T
-54 SSAGAAPEPSHQAAP
+54 
-69 NSSPHKGR
+69 
-77 SSSPTGLDPNA
+77 
-88 VDGPESG
+88 
-95 NTGRSPAHRRA
+95 
-106 QGQPQPSPE
+106 
-115 GQPSKGS
+115 
-122 GDPSAEGSE
+122 
-131 VFPPQDVVQREW
+131 
-143 DPIAAAFAKPMSML
+143 
-157 AVALRVVGV
+157 
-166 ILAGIL
+166 
-172 GVALWTR
+172 ALWTR
-179 WCDRRRRRYT
+179 WYDRRRRRYT

-227 FWGAPTLTLRVFATP
+227 FWGAPTLTLRIFATP
-242 EPLRTGGD
+242 EPLRSENG
-250 SPFEASSKEH
+250 SEAGESSDEH

-270 MPSDPSLEK
+270 MPSDPSLER
-279 AFSEGFIDA
+279 AFSEGFVDA
-288 YKDTRLVRIDR
+288 YKDTRLVRIGR
-299 DHRWSREITRL
+299 EHRWPREITRL
-310 SRQVVRLKKVRPI
+310 TREVVRLKKVRPL

-334 AGDTLV
+334 AGDSLV

-351 AATLSAYREPVELQL
+351 ASTLSAYREPVELQL

-375 DRLIHAL
+375 DRFVHVL
-382 SRKHGSSSSSP
+382 SRRQGSSSTPSSP
-393 SPITAAEGQNIA
+393 VIAAEGQNIA
-405 KASASETHFF
+405 TSSATETHFF
-415 VDMRVAAQRY
+415 VDLRVAAGRY

-450 VLRRSIYRGRFRDGT
+450 VLRRSIYRRRFRDGT
-465 SNPLPSWLHSVYSVS
+465 SNPMPSWLHSVYSVS

-526 AGTPLAPKYGDLPMN
+526 VGTPLAPKYGDLPMN

-551 KTALEAAVVSLVSRN
+551 KTALEAAVVSLVARN

-610 VSGGTD
+610 VSGGKD

-751 IGKIIR
+751 IGQIIR

-916 VNAAGGFTKKMEID
+916 VNAAGGFTKKMEIN
-930 PVQIEEHL
+930 PAQIEEHL
-938 SRQRESGGYVPQTL
+938 SRQREGGGYVPQTL

-990 GNGHGNGNGS
+990 GNWTGAGNGNGLGAGSTQSTS
-1000 GQGHGLASHGS
+1000 GNDGSHS
-1011 NDESAH
+1011 ESAQPH
-1017 LLSASGASA
+1017 SATGTPE
-1026 PADSSPLSVEPL
+1026 PAEPSPLPVGSLPL
-1038 APPPPPPP
+1038 PAKPPAPPPPPPP
-1046 PATSISVSDEPIVST
+1046 TSISVSDEQVADAPITDEPLISTPAPGPSSPPPIDRAVSPGETLERPPSLDRDQPAVT
-1061 PSPEPPDAT
+1061 PSPISHDEVSANAVPPANAMPPREVAQNEPAQNE
-1070 PASERPGAIP
+1070 PAQNAPAP
-1080 VPESPSPAPL
+1080 AESPSKPFPTEEPA
-1090 DRAGLPGDAVEERP
+1090 GEERP
-1104 FPDVDRVSE
+1104 TVID
-1113 DSSRPSRSEEPPTAL
+1113 A
-1128 DSVLPDANERD
+1128 VLPDADERD
-1139 FDAAVIAAQA
+1139 YEAAVIAAQA
-1149 AGGDPQEAAREVRRR
+1149 AGGDPQEAGRKVRRK
-1164 QSVVGPLGKPMRVAT
+1164 QSAVGPLGKPMRVPT
-1179 SLLLEDLDDFEELD
+1179 SQLLEDLDDFEDLD

-1199 RLEAPDAVPRS
+1199 RLEAADAVPRS
-1210 RTARDARARLL
+1210 RTARDARAKLL
-1221 ASGSELKEDNI
+1221 ATGSELKEENV
-1232 LALRWIYEFNYMT
+1232 LALRWIYEFNYLT
-1245 SQQLAIV
+1245 SQQLATV
-1252 MNTSLSTVSRRAKQ
+1252 MNTSLSTVSRRTKQ
-1266 LVDNGLVRGLTF
+1266 LLDNGLVRGLTF
-1278 RRHGGRKRVWHLTD
+1278 RRHGGRKRVWYLTD

-1333 AYVLQLAALID
+1333 AYLLQLAALID
-1344 GPGDPLASRSGL
+1344 GPGDPLVSSSGL
-1356 IDEIKGSRGATID
+1356 IVEIKGSRGATID

-1381 LSPQLLSGLEPS
+1381 LTPQLLAGLEPS
-1393 LVIDSPVELDSF
+1393 LVVDSPVELDSF
-1405 RSLTPDAAIFL
+1405 RSLTPDAALLL

-1458 SRHPQGRHRLPAT
+1458 PRHPLGRHGLPAT

-1484 LAIADQVLCTRRGS
+1484 LAIADQILSTRRGS
-1498 SRTPASEWPAP
+1498 SRTPANEWPAP
-1509 PSRRRIF
+1509 PSRRRMF

-1524 QGTLRCYRL
+1524 QGSLRCYRL

-1545 RNENEREA
+1545 RNENERGA
-1553 ALRFTPESLDLLPA
+1553 ALQFTPESLDLLPA
-1567 RLLFERRAQ
+1567 RLLFERRA

>member
-1 MLGRLALVAV
+1 M
-11 LCALG
+11 
-16 FGFLLAG
+16 
-23 LSAISNSVEP
+23 
-33 IADSVG
+33 
-39 DRFSQAPKSTQPAPE
+39 
-54 SSAGAAPEPSHQAAP
+54 GA
-69 NSSPHKGR
+69 SP
-77 SSSPTGLDPNA
+77 
-88 VDGPESG
+88 
-95 NTGRSPAHRRA
+95 
-106 QGQPQPSPE
+106 
-115 GQPSKGS
+115 
-122 GDPSAEGSE
+122 
-131 VFPPQDVVQREW
+131 
-143 DPIAAAFAKPMSML
+143 FAKPL
-157 AVALRVVGV
+157 AMIWIATRIVLV
-166 ILAGIL
+166 ILFGIL
-172 GVALWTR
+172 ATALWTR
-179 WCDRRRRRYT
+179 AYDRRRRRYS

-242 EPLRTGGD
+242 EPLRSSGQ
-250 SPFEASSKEH
+250 SEAEASSDQH

-270 MPSDPSLEK
+270 MPRDPSLEK
-279 AFSEGFIDA
+279 AFSEGFVDA

-310 SRQVVRLKKVRPI
+310 SREVVRLKKVRPL

-334 AGDTLV
+334 AGDSLV

-366 AMTVVPRPF
+366 ALTVAPRPF
-375 DRLIHAL
+375 DRFVHAL
-382 SRKHGSSSSSP
+382 SRKQGASSGPP
-393 SPITAAEGQNIA
+393 SPVLAAEGQNIA
-405 KASASETHFF
+405 NTSVNETHFF
-415 VDMRVAAQRY
+415 VDMRVAAGRY

-450 VLRRSIYRGRFRDGT
+450 ILRRPIYRRRFRDGT

-510 EVWRPK
+510 EVWRPR
-516 DPDLAVLYDV
+516 DPNLAVLYDV
-526 AGTPLAPKYGDLPMN
+526 VGTPLAPKYSDLPMN

-551 KTALEAAVVSLVSRN
+551 KTALEAAVVSLVARN
-566 PNFAM
+566 PNYAM

-589 GNRKVH
+589 SNRKVH

-610 VSGGTD
+610 VSGGRD

-728 YNKVRRLTRSNI
+728 YNKVRRLTRANI

-751 IGKIIR
+751 VGQIIR
-757 NREILIVNGQQMGDR
+757 DREILIVNGQQMGDR

-790 QALPESERVPVFLGV
+790 QALPEADRVPVFLGV

-861 GITDARTRANLF
+861 GITDARKRANLF
-873 QPSYGDRY
+873 QPSYGDKY

-887 LRTYRFGPAALSNLP
+887 LRSYRFGPAALANLP
-902 RFGVAVKMVVDGEP
+902 RFGVAAKMVVDGEP
-916 VNAAGGFTKKMEID
+916 VNAAGGYTRKMEID
-930 PVQIEEHL
+930 PERIEEHL
-938 SRQRESGGYVPQTL
+938 SRQREGGGYVPHTL
-952 RAPDLAGQQ
+952 RAPDLMGQQ
-961 KTVVA
+961 KKVVA
-966 QAAVKTFVE
+966 QAAVKDFVE
-975 PAEDADLYIWQREGA
+975 PAEDADLYIWQREGR
-990 GNGHGNGNGS
+990 GNGHGVGNGH
-1000 GQGHGLASHGS
+1000 GAVNGHEDGDHSDTEPAPLI
-1011 NDESAH
+1011 SAP
-1017 LLSASGASA
+1017 AASA
-1026 PADSSPLSVEPL
+1026 PPEPAPPASLQPPESS
-1038 APPPPPPP
+1038 APPPP
-1046 PATSISVSDEPIVST
+1046 TSISVSDEPIADESFVDGPIAST
-1061 PSPEPPDAT
+1061 PAPEPSGPPPIDRRVSPGETFERPPSLDRDQAVEAPSPTPKDEIPANAT
-1070 PASERPGAIP
+1070 PPREAVQNEQGSAEPPGKQPPTEEPASEERLTVI
-1080 VPESPSPAPL
+1080 
-1090 DRAGLPGDAVEERP
+1090 DA
-1104 FPDVDRVSE
+1104 
-1113 DSSRPSRSEEPPTAL
+1113 
-1128 DSVLPDANERD
+1128 VLPDADERD
-1139 FDAAVIAAQA
+1139 YEAAVIAARA
-1149 AGGDPQEAAREVRRR
+1149 AGGDPQEAGRKVRRK
-1164 QSVVGPLGKPMRVAT
+1164 QSVVGPLGKPLRVPT
-1179 SLLLEDLDDFEELD
+1179 SLLLEDLDDFEDLD

-1199 RLEAPDAVPRS
+1199 RLETPDAVPRS
-1210 RTARDARARLL
+1210 RTARDARAKLL
-1221 ASGSELKEDNI
+1221 ATGSELKAENV
-1232 LALRWIYEFNYMT
+1232 LALRWIYDFNYLT
-1245 SQQLAIV
+1245 SQQLATV
-1252 MNTSLSTVSRRAKQ
+1252 MNTSLSTVSRRTKQ
-1266 LVDNGLVRGLTF
+1266 LLDNGLVRGLTF
-1278 RRHGGRKRVWHLTD
+1278 RRHGGRKRVWYLTD

-1333 AYVLQLAALID
+1333 AYMLQLAALID
-1344 GPGDPLASRSGL
+1344 GPGDPLVSSSGL
-1356 IDEIKGSRGATID
+1356 IVEIKGSRGATID

-1381 LSPQLLSGLEPS
+1381 LTPQLLAGLEPS
-1393 LVIDSPVELDSF
+1393 LVIDSPVDLESF

-1416 QDLRDGDDRARN
+1416 QDLRDADDRARN

-1458 SRHPQGRHRLPAT
+1458 PRHPLGRHGLPAT

-1484 LAIADQVLCTRRGS
+1484 LAIADQILSTRRGS
-1498 SRTPASEWPAP
+1498 SRTPANEWPAP
-1509 PSRRRIF
+1509 PSRRRMF

-1524 QGTLRCYRL
+1524 QGSLRCYRL

-1553 ALRFTPESLDLLPA
+1553 ALQFTPESLDLLPA
-1567 RLLFERRAQ
+1567 RLLFERRA